1 MMRINF
7 VLVDQYLYILID
19 QNVSLSTY
27 TANINPVWEREYDY
41 RHSTPPLTT
50 FKVSQ
55 RPDLLVSE
63 TKNPDIATDIAY
75 VTDKRSH
82 TV

>member
-27 TANINPVWEREYDY
+27 TSKPTLIQYGKGNMIMGAQ
-41 RHSTPPLTT
+41 RHL
-50 FKVSQ
+50 
-55 RPDLLVSE
+55 
-63 TKNPDIATDIAY
+63 
-75 VTDKRSH
+75 
-82 TV
+82 